1 MHTPES
7 FALKMGMG
15 HKLYEKFRVER
26 DPEKKLQL
34 WEESLT
40 AADAVPVPEGALSI
54 PHLTSYPQ
62 PDEVRL
68 YSELLLFR
76 AQCIEPHVTKA
87 MDDLFGGH
95 QATAYV
101 GAAPTG
107 SGKRVDD
114 EGFVTEEISEKRRG
128 TALNHTQVAGLDYK
142 LKAPRES
149 RKKLTRAINHAQAEG
164 SPLSAAQA
172 SDMME
177 DVLRY
182 TVLLPNE
189 AYTKAV
195 KDSLDALKKHAL
207 FTPLGVRNQWLK
219 TRDLSTSRG
228 IFAYFRATVK
238 DEAGTSPEELHLA
251 GGSARPP
258 RTCVFEVQFHTH
270 QSYKLKEEK
279 VDPLIAQLKDVPTG
293 SGRSQLMKQAMAVWF
308 DLPVPDGVETIKSKA
323 PTVGGEKSLFG
334 DESQAPLFKGH

>member
-1 MHTPES
+1 MATVENI
-7 FALKMGMG
+7 LK
-15 HKLYEKFRVER
+15 HKA
-26 DPEKKLQL
+26 
-34 WEESLT
+34 T
-40 AADAVPVPEGALSI
+40 GNDAYKAKDYTGAI
-54 PHLTSYPQ
+54 
-62 PDEVRL
+62 
-68 YSELLLFR
+68 
-76 AQCIEPHVTKA
+76 
-87 MDDLFGGH
+87 
-95 QATAYV
+95 
-101 GAAPTG
+101 
-107 SGKRVDD
+107 
-114 EGFVTEEISEKRRG
+114 
-128 TALNHTQVAGLDYK
+128 
-142 LKAPRES
+142 
-149 RKKLTRAINHAQAEG
+149 
-164 SPLSAAQA
+164 
-172 SDMME
+172 
-177 DVLRY
+177 
-182 TVLLPNE
+182 E

-238 DEAGTSPEELHLA
+238 DEAGSSPEELHLA